1 MAELMDITTAQL
13 LNRSAAE
20 YGQRP
25 AVHYPDRN
33 LQWTYQ
39 ELREQARHVARG
51 LIGLGVRPGEHV
63 SIWAANRP
71 EWLLT
76 QLGTGVLG
84 AVLVTV
90 NTNHRSAELAQQLE
104 HSQTSTLVL
113 QAQFKDIASLEILD
127 ELIPELRSAP
137 AGELHSERFP
147 HLRRVICLDP
157 TDHPGVLGWDALL
170 EAGSAVSETELDEYC
185 AQVSPDDAT
194 NMQYTSAADGSPK
207 GVLLTHKNI
216 INNGAQV
223 AERMRLGGDDRLCVP
238 VPFFH
243 CFGCVLGNMGALA
256 SGATLVPV
264 ESFHPRTVLE
274 TVETGRCTA
283 LHGVPTM
290 FRAELDD
297 PDFERFDLSTLR
309 TGIMAGAECPR
320 ELMEAVMERMG
331 ATEMTIAY
339 GLTEASPAITQ
350 TAPDDPLDQRVATVG
365 RPLQHV
371 EVKIVDP
378 SGGTAPL
385 PTGEAGELCARG
397 PNIMKGYF
405 NDPEATQRAIDADG
419 WLHTGNLADRDEHG
433 YFRILGVLQEM
444 VIRGGENIYPK
455 EIEAYLQDHP
465 EVAEAAVVGVPDAN
479 YGEELSAWVVPAA
492 GANPGAE
499 AIRAYCRSGIARFK
513 VPRYIDMVESLPKED
528 GGGVDKA
535 ALREQAVTHYAN
547 PSG

>member
-1 MAELMDITTAQL
+1 MAERMDITTAEL
-13 LNRSAAE
+13 LDRSAAE
-20 YGQRP
+20 YGQRL
-25 AVHYPDRN
+25 AVHYPGHDLR
-33 LQWTYQ
+33 WTYHD
-39 ELREQARHVARG
+39 LREQARHVARG
-51 LIGLGVRPGEHV
+51 LIGLGVEPGEHV
-63 SIWAANRP
+63 SLWATNRP

-76 QLGTGVLG
+76 QLGTAALG

-104 HSQTSTLVL
+104 HSQSRTLIL
-113 QAQFKDIASLEILD
+113 QSQFKEISSLDILQ
-127 ELIPELRSAP
+127 ELIPELNDAP
-137 AGELHSERFP
+137 AGELRSERFP

-157 TDHPGVLGWDALL
+157 TDHPGVLTWEQLL
-170 EAGSAVSETELDEYC
+170 EAGQTVSEADLDAYC

-223 AERMRLGGDDRLCVP
+223 AERMRLGDGDRLCVP

-256 SGATLVPV
+256 SGAALVPV
-264 ESFHPRTVLE
+264 ETFHPRTVLE
-274 TVETGRCTA
+274 TVEAGQCTA

-290 FRAELDD
+290 FRAELED
-297 PDFERFDLSTLR
+297 PEFERFDLSTLR

-331 ATEMTIAY
+331 ATEMTIVY

-350 TAPDDPLDQRVATVG
+350 TAPEDPIDQRVATVG
-365 RPLQHV
+365 RPLRHV

-378 SGGTAPL
+378 SDGQTPL
-385 PTGEAGELCARG
+385 ATGEAGELCARG

-405 NDPEATQRAIDADG
+405 NDPDATGRAVDADG
-419 WLHTGNLADRDEHG
+419 WLHTGNLADCDQHG

-455 EIEAYLQDHP
+455 EIEAYLENHP
-465 EVAEAAVVGVPDAN
+465 EIAEAAVVGVPDAN
-479 YGEELSAWVVPAA
+479 YGEELSAWVVPTA
-492 GANPGAE
+492 GAAPGAE
-499 AIRAYCRSGIARFK
+499 TIREYCRSGIARFK
-513 VPRYIDMVESLPKED
+513 VPRYIDVVGVLPRED

-535 ALREQAVTHYAN
+535 ALREQAAAQYAD
-547 PSG
+547 SAD